1 MRASAVLLL
10 LSLLL
15 SLPCRAEVPPFD
27 YYTLAVTLTPAFCD
41 LNPDKRNSVQC
52 RQRPALSVH
61 GLWPEKAAGKAPAF
75 CRGEPMDRLPEAE
88 AQALRRLM
96 PDAGLQKY
104 QWEKHGRCS
113 GLSARDYFRTLV
125 REHDDIRWPAAL
137 DVRGRDAVM
146 ERDALL
152 RELRR
157 LNPALPEQ
165 GIVLR
170 CSGKERPPLLT
181 EIRLCLSPAGAPAAC
196 VANFRP
202 NCPTALR
209 IRAR

>member
-1 MRASAVLLL
+1 MRLSAALLL
-10 LSLLL
+10 FPLLFV
-15 SLPCRAEVPPFD
+15 SSCRAEAPTFD

-41 LNPDKRNSVQC
+41 LNPDKRSSVQC

-61 GLWPEKAAGKAPAF
+61 GLWPEKVAGKAPAF
-75 CRGEPMDRLPEAE
+75 CRGEPIGRLPDTEVRE
-88 AQALRRLM
+88 LRRLM

-113 GLSARDYFRTLV
+113 GLTAGDYFRTLV
-125 REHDDIRWPAAL
+125 REFGEIRWPAAL

-157 LNPALPEQ
+157 LNPSLPAR

>member
-1 MRASAVLLL
+1 MRRWVLMLLL
-10 LSLLL
+10 LAPL
-15 SLPCRAEVPPFD
+15 CRAEALPFD

-61 GLWPEKAAGKAPAF
+61 GLWPEKMEGKAPAF
-75 CRGEPMDRLPEAE
+75 CRGEPVGRLPETE
-88 AQALRRLM
+88 ARELRRLM

-113 GLSARDYFRTLV
+113 GLPAADYFRTLV
-125 REHDDIRWPAAL
+125 REFGDIRWPAAL

-146 ERDALL
+146 EREALL

-157 LNPALPEQ
+157 LNPALPAR

-170 CSGKERPPLLT
+170 CNGRERPPLLT
-181 EIRLCLSPAGAPAAC
+181 EIRICLNPAGEPADC